1 MSTSNLLVFGATGA
15 IGSYIIAAI
24 VNARDSFNRI
34 AVFTSPNTLSAK
46 ETEINVLRDKGVEI
60 LVGDVT
66 NQDDVLKAFDG
77 TTQPSPIATTSIDRK
92 KLIKNRNRHRSIS
105 PGTRRHHRP
114 NQPDRMGRRC
124 AANPPLPA
132 LRVRHRHRVRP
143 RVGVRE
149 TAPGETA
156 GPRCAAGH

>member
-34 AVFTSPNTLSAK
+34 AVFTSQNTLSTK

-66 NQDDVLKAFDG
+66 NEDDVLKAFDG
-77 TTQPSPIATTSIDRK
+77 TT
-92 KLIKNRNRHRSIS
+92 H
-105 PGTRRHHRP
+105 
-114 NQPDRMGRRC
+114 
-124 AANPPLPA
+124 PPTQT
-132 LRVRHRHRVRP
+132 
-143 RVGVRE
+143 RE
-149 TAPGETA
+149 TLGW
-156 GPRCAAGH
+156 GLRIQIY